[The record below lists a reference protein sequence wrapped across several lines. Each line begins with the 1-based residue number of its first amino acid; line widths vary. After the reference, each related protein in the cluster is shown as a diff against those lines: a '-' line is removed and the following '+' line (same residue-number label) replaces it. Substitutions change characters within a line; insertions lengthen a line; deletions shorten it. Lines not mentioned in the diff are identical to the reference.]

1 MPEFET
7 VTLKDPSSPVT
18 ATFVPRAGMI
28 ATSLADG
35 DAEFLGQRR
44 GLDAYV
50 TAGKTMGIPILY
62 PWANRL
68 SAMSYGIDGAVVTL
82 TPGTGGVRTDEHGS
96 PIHGVLTGYPGW
108 LVTAQSENSVTA
120 VLDYAGEPQLLAS
133 FPFPHVLTQ
142 EVTLADRTL
151 TVVTTVLPSTAASV
165 PLCFGYHPY
174 FKIPGVPRGEWQL
187 TTPDM
192 RHLPVDERGIPTG
205 ADERWR
211 GRTEQLETTQ
221 YDDGFDGVADGSV
234 FSVVGGDHRIDITFE
249 SGYPAAQLFAP
260 GTDDVIAIEPMAA
273 RTDALRSGS
282 YRCAAAGT
290 PETFR
295 FSIKV
300 T

>member
-1 MPEFET
+1 
-7 VTLKDPSSPVT
+7 
-18 ATFVPRAGMI
+18 
-28 ATSLADG
+28 
-35 DAEFLGQRR
+35 
-44 GLDAYV
+44 
-50 TAGKTMGIPILY
+50 
-62 PWANRL
+62 
-68 SAMSYGIDGAVVTL
+68 
-82 TPGTGGVRTDEHGS
+82 
-96 PIHGVLTGYPGW
+96 
-108 LVTAQSENSVTA
+108 VTA

-187 TTPDM
+187 ITPDM

-205 ADERWR
+205 ADERWN
-211 GRTEQLETTQ
+211 GRTEQLETTE
-221 YDDGFDGVADGSV
+221 YDDGFDGVADGAV
-234 FSVVGGDHRIDITFE
+234 FSVVGGDHRIDVTFE

-282 YRCAAAGT
+282 YRFAAAGT

-295 FSIKV
+295 FSITV